1 MIEKLIRLCATN
13 KFITLTVFT
22 VLIFV
27 GLWSMKRIAVDALP
41 DLSDTQ
47 VIIYSKWDRSPD
59 IIEDQVTYPIIT
71 SLLGAPKVKS
81 IRGFSDFGYSYVY
94 VIFDEGT
101 DLYWARSRVLEY
113 LSKVQSSL
121 PSGVKTEL
129 GPDATGV
136 GWVFQYALV
145 DKSGRHSLADL
156 RSLQDWTIRYQLQ
169 SVPGVAEV
177 ASLGGFV
184 RQYQITVDPNKLAAY
199 RIPLM
204 DVMEAV
210 RSSNNEVGARLVEW
224 SGAEY
229 MVRARGYVK
238 NVADLEQ
245 IVVKSDQR
253 GTPVLLRDVA
263 NIQLGPEMRRGVA
276 ELDGEGETAA
286 GVVIMRQSE
295 NAMDVINRVKVRLA
309 AIEKTLPEGVKIVT
323 TYDRSELIERS
334 IHTLKH
340 ELLIEMIIVS
350 LIILIFL
357 WHIPSAVIPI
367 FTLPAAIVLAFI
379 PMKMLGINANIMSLG
394 GIAIAIGAL
403 VDAAVVVVENSHKK
417 LEVWESEGKKG
428 DYKEVLIK
436 AIQEV
441 GRPSFFSL
449 MVIAL
454 SFMPIFALEAQEG
467 RLFKPLAF
475 TKNFAMAIAAIL
487 AITLD
492 PALRLLF
499 TRMKPF
505 RFRRTEDREKASEK
519 PETRKENQKPETRNQ
534 RADDLKSAQ
543 SPETTERPSGFW
555 FLASGF
561 QSAFWYLVSGLERV
575 VNAVLIGKMYPE
587 EKHPISKILF
597 KLYTRPAKFVLRH
610 PKLVIGTALLIVLC
624 TIPVY
629 RKLGHEFM
637 PPLNE
642 GSILYMPTTLPGISV
657 AQASAL
663 LQRQDQL
670 LKEFPEVERVF
681 GKAGRA
687 ETSTD
692 PAPFSMMETVVVLK
706 PSSEW
711 RTRTRWYSKWPDFTK
726 PLFRPLWPETM
737 SWDEL
742 VNEMNS
748 KLTLPGQ
755 TNAWTMPIK
764 NRIDMLTTGIR
775 TPVGIKVFGSDL
787 KKIESIGKRLEGI
800 LQKVPGTR
808 SVYGERVA
816 GGYFVD
822 FDLNREA
829 IARYGLRIGDVQ
841 TVIMTAIGGENVS
854 TTVEG
859 RERYPINIRYPREMR
874 DDVEKLTRTL
884 ISIPSA
890 PGTMSGG
897 AQIPLGQLAT
907 IKLVEG
913 PSMIRDEDGRLS
925 GYVYVDVDTAKRDIG
940 GYVEEAKKAVDAEL
954 KLDPG
959 YLLVWSGQY
968 ESMTRVK
975 EKMKVVIPLTF
986 FVIFMLIYF
995 NTKSFPKTAIVLLAV
1010 PFSAVGAI
1018 WFLYLLGYNMSIG
1031 VWVGLIALLGLDAE
1045 TGIFMLLYLDL
1056 AHDER
1061 ITAGTMNT
1069 RQDLDEAILHGA
1081 VQRVRPKVMTV
1092 ACAFFGLVPIMWSIG
1107 AGGDVMKRIAAP
1119 MIGGLFTSFLM
1130 ELLVYPAIYL
1140 LWRKRSL
1147 PRADGA
1153 DDDHPQRQEW
1163 KRPRLVSGVA
1173 GLVVAFVIAGFLYFG
1188 HRDATAL
1195 YPPYEATRQAL
1206 LTSSLD
1212 GVKSSASALAG
1223 AARTSGQPRIATT
1236 AEALSKSRDVESARQ
1251 AFAALS
1257 DAMIAYR
1264 SGAAERPKPQ
1274 VVYCSMAK
1282 HSWLQPKG
1290 PINNPYYADAGM
1302 RGCGEVQ

>member
-13 KFITLTVFT
+13 KFMTLTIMAGLVCA
-22 VLIFV
+22 
-27 GLWSMKRIAVDALP
+27 GLWSMKHIAVDALP

-59 IIEDQVTYPIIT
+59 IMEDQVTYPIIT

-113 LSKVQSSL
+113 LSKVQSTL
-121 PSGVKTEL
+121 PQGVKTEL
-129 GPDATGV
+129 GPDASGV

-145 DKSGRHSLADL
+145 DKSGKHSLADL

-184 RQYQITVDPNKLAAY
+184 RQYQIAVDPNKLTAH

-204 DVMEAV
+204 EVMEAV
-210 RSSNNEVGARLVEW
+210 RASNNEVGARLVEW

-229 MVRARGYVK
+229 MVRAHGYIK
-238 NVADLEQ
+238 NIADLEK
-245 IVVKSDQR
+245 IVIKTDER
-253 GTPVLLRDVA
+253 GTPVLLRDLA
-263 NIQLGPEMRRGVA
+263 DIQLGPEMRRGVA

-286 GVVIMRQSE
+286 GIVIMRQSE
-295 NAMDVINRVKVRLA
+295 NALDVINRVKARLA
-309 AIEKTLPEGVKIVT
+309 QIEKTLPAGVTIVT

-340 ELLIEMIIVS
+340 ELLLEMIIVS

-379 PMKMLGINANIMSLG
+379 PMKLLGINANIMSLG

-403 VDAAVVVVENSHKK
+403 VDAAVVVVENAHKK
-417 LEVWESEGKKG
+417 LEVWEAEGKKG

-454 SFMPIFALEAQEG
+454 SFMPVFALEAQEG

-505 RFRRTEDREKASEK
+505 GN
-519 PETRKENQKPETRNQ
+519 ENQKPETRNQ
-534 RADDLKSAQ
+534 KSLAW
-543 SPETTERPSGFW
+543 RFWFLVSGFW
-555 FLASGF
+555 FR
-561 QSAFWYLVSGLERV
+561 FWNVVLV
-575 VNAVLIGKMYPE
+575 GKMYPE
-587 EKHPISKILF
+587 DKHPISKILF

-610 PKLVIGTALLIVLC
+610 PRLVIGTAVLIVLC
-624 TIPVY
+624 TIPIY

-657 AQASAL
+657 AQAEAL

-687 ETSTD
+687 DTSTD
-692 PAPFSMMETVVVLK
+692 PAPFSMMETIVVLK
-706 PSSEW
+706 PTSEW
-711 RTRTRWYSKWPDFTK
+711 RTRPRWYSNGPDFIK

-742 VNEMNS
+742 VNEMNA

-755 TNAWTMPIK
+755 ANAWTMPIK

-775 TPVGIKVFGSDL
+775 TPVGIKVFGADL
-787 KKIESIGKRLEGI
+787 KEIEAVGQQLEGI
-800 LQKVPGTR
+800 LKNVPGTR
-808 SVYGERVA
+808 SVYSERVA

-829 IARYGLRIGDVQ
+829 IARYGLRIADVQ
-841 TVIMTAIGGENVS
+841 SVIMTAIGGENVS
-854 TTVEG
+854 TTIEG

-874 DDVEKLTRTL
+874 DDVGKLARTL
-884 ISIPSA
+884 VSV
-890 PGTMSGG
+890 PGNSG

-925 GYVYVDVDTAKRDIG
+925 GYVYVDVDTARRDIG
-940 GYVEEAKKAVDAEL
+940 GYVEEAKKAVDAEVKL
-954 KLDPG
+954 KPG
-959 YLLVWSGQY
+959 YLLQWSGQY
-968 ESMTRVK
+968 EAMTRVR
-975 EKMKVVIPLTF
+975 ETMKVVIPLTLF
-986 FVIFMLIYF
+986 IVFLLIYL

-1018 WFLYLLGYNMSIG
+1018 WLLYFLGYNMSIG

-1056 AHDER
+1056 SHDER
-1061 ITAGTMNT
+1061 VAAGTLNT
-1069 RQDLDEAILHGA
+1069 RHDLHEAILHGA

-1092 ACAFFGLVPIMWSIG
+1092 ACAFFGLVPIMWSLG
-1107 AGGDVMKRIAAP
+1107 TGGDVMKRIAAP

-1140 LWRKRSL
+1140 LWRQRGL
-1147 PRADGA
+1147 PEEA
-1153 DDDHPQRQEW
+1153 
-1163 KRPRLVSGVA
+1163 VA
-1173 GLVVAFVIAGFLYFG
+1173 V
-1188 HRDATAL
+1188 
-1195 YPPYEATRQAL
+1195 
-1206 LTSSLD
+1206 TSAYSNVQTE
-1212 GVKSSASALAG
+1212 GSAL
-1223 AARTSGQPRIATT
+1223 
-1236 AEALSKSRDVESARQ
+1236 
-1251 AFAALS
+1251 
-1257 DAMIAYR
+1257 
-1264 SGAAERPKPQ
+1264 
-1274 VVYCSMAK
+1274 
-1282 HSWLQPKG
+1282 
-1290 PINNPYYADAGM
+1290 
-1302 RGCGEVQ
+1302 